1 MFLILDFNL
10 SCTVNLM
17 KLDEIFDVM
26 IVLIFPC
33 FSLTVKV
40 QCNVFLSLLLWKM
53 AVCLP
58 EKKTVSYLLSHSTNN
73 DFLSFNR
80 VDILTFFQTE
90 NIVIISYGTEEDEKQ
105 ILCHIYK
112 SPATQF
118 ECHHCT
124 KIVLCSLKLYTK
136 CDQGPVSN
144 SRKPRKLFGPVKP
157 CLVHL

>member
-1 MFLILDFNL
+1 MYFYRSF
-10 SCTVNLM
+10 
-17 KLDEIFDVM
+17 FGRWQ
-26 IVLIFPC
+26 FAH
-33 FSLTVKV
+33 
-40 QCNVFLSLLLWKM
+40 Q
-53 AVCLP
+53 
-58 EKKTVSYLLSHSTNN
+58 KKTVSYLLSHSTNK

-80 VDILTFFQTE
+80 VDIVTLFQAE

-118 ECHHCT
+118 ECHHCA

-157 CLVHL
+157 CLVHLYLKSEGCLGPKLLV